1 IRFNFNDRNF
11 HYVFSLYSQTKY
23 DFTLHPSLYIVVSS
37 SDHHRFQA
45 MATKITATCYKNYI
59 SVWSLSC
66 RLPIETVGIDENS
79 SDMIQS

>member
-1 IRFNFNDRNF
+1 MIRMV
-11 HYVFSLYSQTKY
+11 VFTSTIQKEGSG
-23 DFTLHPSLYIVVSS
+23 YIWL
-37 SDHHRFQA
+37 SDCCRFQA

-66 RLPIETVGIDENS
+66 GLAIETVGIDENS